1 MRVDIEQIAQVEPS
15 TLVEVFNAIPT
26 PIIVAMDPLCQSVR
40 MNAAFTALLG
50 LPADFD
56 AAQCEA
62 GTLGRPYRYVR
73 DGREL
78 ESFELPIWQAIIH
91 RAPTG
96 PIDLDLRFD
105 EDGVTV
111 RLAGNAAPIFDA
123 GGEVVGSV
131 AAFVDVTEY
140 RGGRSVDRYDEPG
153 IEAALSARLELLRDI
168 DEELADAKTSAQVLD
183 TVLAGI
189 VPRFCDAAVILDVDS
204 DGRPRVVRTYHRDA
218 AAETLLDDTLRNFDY
233 DTVRLTVS
241 RDVAR
246 YERPYVINDL
256 RALIETAPSE
266 DYASLVRALVE
277 KLNFA
282 REVLVPMRSHGV
294 TNGVVVAFSDSSR
307 VFTGSDVQV
316 LEDIGRRASI
326 LIERMPS

>member
-15 TLVEVFNAIPT
+15 TLVDVFNAIPT
-26 PIIVAMDPLCQSVR
+26 PVIVALDSLCQSVR
-40 MNAAFTALLG
+40 MNAAFTALIG
-50 LPADFD
+50 VPEDFD
-56 AAQCEA
+56 ATQCEA
-62 GTLGRPYRYVR
+62 GALGRPYRYVR

-78 ESFELPIWQAIIH
+78 EAFELPLWQAIIH

-96 PIDLDLRFD
+96 PIDLDLMFD
-105 EDGVTV
+105 EDGEII

-123 GGEVVGSV
+123 SGEVVGSV
-131 AAFVDVTEY
+131 ASFVNVTEY
-140 RGGRSVDRYDEPG
+140 RGARSVDRFDEPS

-168 DEELADAKTSAQVLD
+168 DEELADAKTPADILD

-189 VPRFCDAAVILDVDS
+189 VPRFCDAAVILDVDIE
-204 DGRPRVVRTYHRDA
+204 GRPRVVRTYHRDT
-218 AAETLLDDTLRNFDY
+218 AAEKTLDETLRGFDY
-233 DTVRLTVS
+233 ETVRLTVS

-246 YERPYVINDL
+246 YERPYVIHDL
-256 RALIETAPSE
+256 RALIETAPNE
-266 DYASLVRALVE
+266 DYASLVRTLVE
-277 KLNFA
+277 KLNFS

-294 TNGVVVAFSDSSR
+294 TNGVIVAFSDSSR
-307 VFTGSDVQV
+307 VFTGPDVQV